1 MTRRLRTV
9 IAITL
14 LPALMLSA
22 VWNWVRDR
30 SRAIAVPTIAVAGDV
45 VETVRVA
52 HTPVMSVRRV
62 AASVAWAATRD
73 RRADA
78 IDQVV
83 ADLASTEC
91 LVMTANGITVTD
103 VRSRTGVV
111 GASAVPVIIAAA
123 AADELGATH
132 RSSTVIAGTEP
143 VDGRILGDLHL
154 IGGGDPFLAS
164 DELASTND
172 VELIDVA
179 RINTLVRALVASAV
193 VAIDGDI
200 VGVDDRYTRVPR
212 GPDDPAMPAALVV
225 DGGRILTSPVNR
237 GLDPAQTAA
246 RTLYELLIRAGISV
260 SGTVRVG
267 PVADG
272 VVTLAVV
279 EGAELVA
286 LSEAVARDDSV
297 DGATGIAPWNWAIE
311 VAIASGT
318 GTDTASGLNA
328 VSDAV
333 ATWGVPRPVLRV
345 GDALADS
352 TVSCQTLLAAYER
365 LGSASV
371 LIERGRGDD
380 WLMVGALEAG
390 LEVVAIGDED
400 ALRAAIDQ
408 LRTVIDDGA
417 EVADVNE
424 LQPLGGVSQ

>member
-1 MTRRLRTV
+1 
-9 IAITL
+9 
-14 LPALMLSA
+14 
-22 VWNWVRDR
+22 
-30 SRAIAVPTIAVAGDV
+30 
-45 VETVRVA
+45 
-52 HTPVMSVRRV
+52 
-62 AASVAWAATRD
+62 
-73 RRADA
+73 
-78 IDQVV
+78 VV

-212 GPDDPAMPAALVV
+212 APDDPAMPAALVV

-345 GDALADS
+345 GDALAES